1 LRRSAAREAVLD
13 LLLERA
19 ATVGE
24 LVAAIGRPRSTM
36 AHHVKVLVASPPASI
51 QLTIRRCLTPK
62 ASRPMDE
69 VSPSMTS
76 LMRKPS
82 AWLPMVLSLATLT
95 LIVVYVG
102 LVGVVRHEDEGVPA
116 RLFQL
121 LMVVEA
127 VAIAFFAIR
136 WVPEAPR
143 PAIAILALQLLLAA
157 IPVGTI
163 IFLEA

>member
-1 LRRSAAREAVLD
+1 
-13 LLLERA
+13 
-19 ATVGE
+19 
-24 LVAAIGRPRSTM
+24 
-36 AHHVKVLVASPPASI
+36 
-51 QLTIRRCLTPK
+51 
-62 ASRPMDE
+62 
-69 VSPSMTS
+69 
-76 LMRKPS
+76 
-82 AWLPMVLSLATLT
+82 
-95 LIVVYVG
+95 
-102 LVGVVRHEDEGVPA
+102 VRHEDEGAPA

-127 VAIAFFAIR
+127 VSIAFFAIR